1 MPHPN
6 RASIRETTTASF
18 GLDVLLSQRPVL
30 VYFWAAWCS
39 SCRTLEAAMETL
51 AQDYAPRLTVCR
63 VNTDEDA
70 ELAGRLQGDRI
81 PAIIMFRDGQPIRR
95 IVAQL
100 PVSVI
105 RRQIDA
111 VLTSVV

>member
-1 MPHPN
+1 MPRPN
-6 RASIRETTTASF
+6 RAAIRETTTASF
-18 GLDVLLSQRPVL
+18 GLDVLLSRRPVL
-30 VYFWAAWCS
+30 VYFWAAWCR

-63 VNTDEDA
+63 VNTDEDPG
-70 ELAGRLQGDRI
+70 LAQRLHSDRI
-81 PAIIMFRDGQPIRR
+81 PALIMFRDGRPIRR
-95 IVAQL
+95 IVGQL

-111 VLTSVV
+111 VMTNAV